1 MTGLEII
8 HEVRDILTA
17 GAAIVAGIKA
27 WLANNKAKRIEKDVS
42 DIKITL
48 AQQQMQKQSQN
59 ITVNVGTASTSG
71 GAKTEAVVT
80 LSEEQPP
87 QGG

>member
-17 GAAIVAGIKA
+17 GAAIVAVVKA

-42 DIKITL
+42 EIKVTL

-59 ITVNVGTASTSG
+59 ITVNVGTANTAGS
-71 GAKTEAVVT
+71 AKTEAAVIPF
-80 LSEEQPP
+80 EEPP
-87 QGG
+87 Q

>member
-17 GAAIVAGIKA
+17 IAAIVAGVKA
-27 WLANNKAKRIEKDVS
+27 WLANNRSKRIEKDVS
-42 DIKITL
+42 EIKVTL

-59 ITVNVGTASTSG
+59 ITVNVGTANTAGS
-71 GAKTEAVVT
+71 AKTEAAVIPF
-80 LSEEQPP
+80 EEP
-87 QGG
+87 QQ

>member
-17 GAAIVAGIKA
+17 IAAIVAGVKA
-27 WLANNKAKRIEKDVS
+27 WLANNKSKRIEKDVS
-42 DIKITL
+42 EIKVTL

-59 ITVNVGTASTSG
+59 ITVNVGTANTAGS
-71 GAKTEAVVT
+71 AKTEAAVIPF
-80 LSEEQPP
+80 EEP
-87 QGG
+87 QQ

>member
-17 GAAIVAGIKA
+17 SAAIVASVKA
-27 WLANNKAKRIEKDVS
+27 WLVNNKAKQIEKDVAE
-42 DIKITL
+42 IKVTL

-59 ITVNVGTASTSG
+59 ITVNVGTSNTAGS
-71 GAKTEAVVT
+71 AKIAAAVIPF
-80 LSEEQPP
+80 EEPP
-87 QGG
+87 Q

>member
-17 GAAIVAGIKA
+17 IAAIVAGVKA
-27 WLANNKAKRIEKDVS
+27 WLAKNRSKRIEKDVS
-42 DIKITL
+42 EIKVTL

-59 ITVNVGTASTSG
+59 ITVNVGTANTAGS
-71 GAKTEAVVT
+71 AKTEAAVIPF
-80 LSEEQPP
+80 EEP
-87 QGG
+87 QQ